1 MKRETLKSIIKTII
15 RESMKESM
23 HAHHSDPEYQ
33 GHVKSIHHS
42 AKTGDKD
49 KLSGHKDSLRK
60 YLAAKKI
67 DPNENPEDVEALGMQ
82 SMHETRYGTS
92 MEDEFAAKQRAVA
105 NDEPESM
112 EKKKTMTVLN
122 LSQHSKAEAF
132 MRVSYDWKT
141 YTPKFRPFDE
151 IADKFPEVVRE
162 VTPEQGPSWGSAF
175 YIKGEDGMPIMYKEH
190 WDTSG

>member
-15 RESMKESM
+15 RESM
-23 HAHHSDPEYQ
+23 H
-33 GHVKSIHHS
+33 
-42 AKTGDKD
+42 
-49 KLSGHKDSLRK
+49 
-60 YLAAKKI
+60 
-67 DPNENPEDVEALGMQ
+67 EA
-82 SMHETRYGTS
+82 RYGTS
-92 MEDEFAAKQRAVA
+92 MEDEFAANEFAAFAAKQRAA
-105 NDEPESM
+105 AYDEPESM
-112 EKKKTMTVLN
+112 EKKKTMTVLG
-122 LSQHSKAEAF
+122 LSQHSEAEAF

-162 VTPEQGPSWGSAF
+162 VTPEQSPSWGSAF